1 MLVLRS
7 MDSEEEN
14 DMVERFRE
22 SDIGLKGDKGPK
34 YDGKQTSW
42 TAFWYEMKPYL
53 ELCKLG
59 ETVDG
64 DDRDEKDSLESKV
77 RNGYKRR
84 NLKLWRYLTRA
95 ISDKTSEGAA
105 LRMKIRADFGENYD
119 GYELVIWLKG
129 YANDQTHADV
139 KKLKKDLTKITF

>member
-1 MLVLRS
+1 MHIVRFVRSVSRLLVPRS
-7 MDSEEEN
+7 MDSDEEN

-42 TAFWYEMKPYL
+42 AAFWYEMKPYL

-84 NLKLWRYLTRA
+84 NLKLWR
-95 ISDKTSEGAA
+95 
-105 LRMKIRADFGENYD
+105 
-119 GYELVIWLKG
+119 
-129 YANDQTHADV
+129 
-139 KKLKKDLTKITF
+139 

>member
-22 SDIGLKGDKGPK
+22 SEIGMKGDKGPK

-42 TAFWYEMKPYL
+42 AAFWYEMKPYL
-53 ELCKLG
+53 ELCKL
-59 ETVDG
+59 EQTIEG
-64 DDRDEKDSLESKV
+64 DDRDEKDSTDNKV
-77 RNGYKRR
+77 RIVYKRR

-95 ISDKTSEGAA
+95 ISDQTSEGAS
-105 LRMKIRADFGENYD
+105 LR
-119 GYELVIWLKG
+119 L
-129 YANDQTHADV
+129 
-139 KKLKKDLTKITF
+139 